1 MDWIDSD
8 ALWLFGPE
16 LAVVCVG
23 GEAFESLEPL
33 GKVVGGEE
41 VCEVCPQPVVAVVV
55 VAANGGLFDR
65 AVHAFDLTVGP
76 GVVRLGEPMVDAR
89 FGASELAG
97 MGRSDRRRV
106 GQECVRTCGLRG
118 ERST

>member
-1 MDWIDSD
+1 MDGIDSE
-8 ALWLFGPE
+8 AFRLFGPE
-16 LAVVCVG
+16 LADVFVG

-41 VCEVCPQPVVAVVV
+41 VCEVRPQPVVAVVV

-89 FGASELAG
+89 L
-97 MGRSDRRRV
+97 DRK
-106 GQECVRTCGLRG
+106 
-118 ERST
+118 STRLNSSH